1 MNKKLT
7 ITGILGLSAI
17 AIMCIVPPWETDKL
31 FIGYYPIWTSPNI
44 ETASIDSERLLV
56 QIFATAIL
64 STAIFLVSNILKQ
77 SHVSALSG
85 AVVAPA
91 FQKLEEKRRPLFLAL
106 LITLACG
113 IVVAPV
119 VLIQKIQE
127 AGKRKLARAA
137 EAELEQKMREQK
149 EKDDRIAA
157 LMRRDEQNKF
167 AREQKELAKP
177 RYWPIN
183 MKERKIRGTA
193 YTNWVDGYMN
203 VGLELRATPEVI
215 ELAEARHEAMD
226 IFFQD
231 KNSGFNV
238 HVPVPPGSLTVQKDS
253 AGAWS
258 RLVLGS
264 GHRVSTTDKEYRSLN
279 SIRVFYVNRETQ

>member
-1 MNKKLT
+1 MKEKLT
-7 ITGILGLSAI
+7 ITAILGLSAI

-31 FIGYYPIWTSPNI
+31 FIGYFPIWTYPNI

-56 QIFATAIL
+56 QIFAAGVL
-64 STAIFLVSNILKQ
+64 STILFLVLTVLKK
-77 SHVSALSG
+77 SHAKALSG
-85 AVVAPA
+85 AIIAPTM
-91 FQKLEEKRRPLFLAL
+91 QKLDENRKPLVLVM
-106 LITLACG
+106 LITFACTVAVT
-113 IVVAPV
+113 IVV
-119 VLIQKIQE
+119 LRQKMRE
-127 AGKRKLARAA
+127 AGKQKIAMVA
-137 EAELEQKMREQK
+137 EFELEKKLSEQK

-157 LMRRDEQNKF
+157 LMRRDEQSKF

-177 RYWPIN
+177 KNWPII

-215 ELAEARHEAMD
+215 EIAEARQEAMD

-238 HVPVPPGSLTVQKDS
+238 HVPVTPGSLTVQKDS
-253 AGAWS
+253 AGAWN

>member
-1 MNKKLT
+1 MKEKLT

-17 AIMCIVPPWETDKL
+17 AIVCIVPPWETDKL
-31 FIGYYPIWTSPNI
+31 FIGYYPIWTSPNV

-56 QIFATAIL
+56 QIFAAMVL
-64 STAIFLVSNILKQ
+64 STILFLVPTVLKK
-77 SHVSALSG
+77 SHAKALGG
-85 AVVAPA
+85 AIIAPA
-91 FQKLEEKRRPLFLAL
+91 MQKLDENRKLIVLIM
-106 LITLACG
+106 LITFACTVAVT
-113 IVVAPV
+113 IVV
-119 VLIQKIQE
+119 LRQKI
-127 AGKRKLARAA
+127 R
-137 EAELEQKMREQK
+137 EAEKQKIAMVAEFELEKKLSEQK

-157 LMRRDEQNKF
+157 LMRRDEQSKF

-177 RYWPIN
+177 KNWPII

-215 ELAEARHEAMD
+215 ELAEARQEAMD

-279 SIRVFYVNRETQ
+279 SIRVFYVNRETR